1 MLTAIVLWVCYTWA
15 INKFC
20 KKHFETT
27 IIREIS
33 FILLLFTAM
42 LIVNMIYTHYF
53 IPHIIYTLL
62 THIII
67 IGLVLLFFRADPGK
81 KILAAS
87 VLIAIITMLGNFCDS
102 LLCFLA
108 LCMLH
113 TIKGIP
119 EPFLS
124 DWHGYLIT
132 CIHIAAVILT
142 IYGIS
147 ERFESVFYG
156 KTRQWY
162 ITAALPLL
170 VLTTVIDI
178 ANWGASNGIMVI
190 SRESMGLY
198 YDQLFSH
205 AEIGTLAALTMSAA
219 GFYLF
224 GMNRIDLEQ
233 RKSSQYQAQIA
244 AYKTLDEQYSMAER
258 LRHDM
263 KNHVTALSGLLEGK
277 EYEKLGEYLQKME
290 NSGKLE
296 NNEEITGNSALDA
309 ILYQKRTRAE
319 QDDIL
324 WECVVRIPNPCPM
337 NEFDLCVLFGNLLDN
352 AIEACVRTDTQSPET
367 RFISIQAGT
376 VKNCFLLEIRNST
389 DATYTPISAPTRENA
404 RTTWHTHKKNPGEHG
419 IGLLNVHDV
428 VENYSGVIDMDVSD
442 GIFTASILI
451 PMHVQDRL

>member
-42 LIVNMIYTHYF
+42 LIVNMISTHYF

-67 IGLVLLFFRADPGK
+67 VGLVLLFFRADPGK

-102 LLCFLA
+102 LLCFLS

-147 ERFESVFYG
+147 ERFESVFSG

-178 ANWGASNGIMVI
+178 ANWGASKGIMVI
-190 SRESMGLY
+190 SRYSMGLY

-205 AEIGTLAALTMSAA
+205 AEIGILTALTMFAA

-244 AYKTLDEQYSMAER
+244 AYKMLDEQYSRTER

-263 KNHVTALSGLLEGK
+263 KNHVIALSGLLEAK
-277 EYEKLGEYLQKME
+277 EYGKIDGYLKDMAHSGDLGYR
-290 NSGKLE
+290 
-296 NNEEITGNSALDA
+296 EEITGNKAVDA
-309 ILYQKRTRAE
+309 IICQKRDLAE
-319 QDDIL
+319 QYSIP
-324 WECVVRIPNPCPM
+324 WECDVRIPNPCPM
-337 NEFDLCVLFGNLLDN
+337 NEFDLCVLFGNILDN
-352 AIEACVRTDTQSPET
+352 AIEACKKSDSLSTEAP
-367 RFISIQAGT
+367 FINIQAGT
-376 VKNCFLLEIRNST
+376 VKNCFLVEVKNRT
-389 DATYTPISAPTRENA
+389 DAVSAPDPTPTRENT
-404 RTTWHTHKKNPGEHG
+404 RKIRYTHKENLQEHG
-419 IGLLNVHDV
+419 IGLVNVRDV
-428 VENYSGVIDMDVSD
+428 ADNYNGVMDINISD
-442 GIFTASILI
+442 GIFTISVLI
-451 PMHVQDRL
+451 PMNVC